1 MTSIDEAARRV
12 ADAEQQ
18 RARAEALV
26 RATVEAHGQAQEA
39 LADATRI
46 LQEAHAQ
53 LIEAVY
59 PPLPVK
65 VVKRPAQ
72 TADQL
77 LDLDD
82 VGGR

>member
-1 MTSIDEAARRV
+1 M

-26 RATVEAHGQAQEA
+26 RATVDAHGQAREA
-39 LADATRI
+39 LADAERI

-59 PPLPVK
+59 PPLLER

-72 TADQL
+72 TAEL
-77 LDLDD
+77 LRDLDD